1 MAKHPTKEPMKRL
14 LSATDF
20 RSFYLPGTVALP
32 PYATPGTIE
41 AGVWEDEESGS
52 QIDVLTV
59 SQGRGLDSYIVRTV
73 ELRHV
78 AAIAL
83 FDSETTIEKAKWYF
97 PPQLEK
103 LAAGIP
109 ESASGILFV
118 PENTPIRTEVIFGAT
133 AAESAEY
140 RGPGARGC
148 ERAEWAQ
155 GCE

>member
-1 MAKHPTKEPMKRL
+1 MAKKPTKEPTKRI
-14 LSATDF
+14 LSASDF

-32 PYATPGTIE
+32 PYPTPGTI
-41 AGVWEDEESGS
+41 AVGVWEDEESGS
-52 QIDVLTV
+52 QIRVLTV
-59 SQGRGLDSYIVRTV
+59 SQWTGLDSFIARTV

-83 FDSETTIEKAKWYF
+83 VDSETSIDKATWYF
-97 PPQLEK
+97 QPQVEK
-103 LAAGIP
+103 LAAGLA
-109 ESASGILFV
+109 ESARGVLFV

-140 RGPGARGC
+140 RAPGPRGC
-148 ERAEWAQ
+148 ESAEWPK